1 MLGVLVSSCILHLL
15 ETRGSTYNLLRTI
28 AHWGVRLLFIHKFII
43 VLTSL
48 WWVTTSSTGNSKQE
62 EISYEPHSAWVLS
75 FKKWFSGLLISNKSR
90 PLQRLV
96 ICRFVEW
103 RLLHLTVLGGERR
116 SLHKQEAAW
125 KTYLSAINDVEQWG
139 EFTCTSSIADVS
151 ICYEHPLYCGCRTKQ
166 QTINYFNVLEG
177 AINWWATIV

>member
-116 SLHKQEAAW
+116 SLHIKGRCMADSLVRQYTMRTERW
-125 KTYLSAINDVEQWG
+125 VSMY
-139 EFTCTSSIADVS
+139 FFSIADVS

-166 QTINYFNVLEG
+166 QTKC
-177 AINWWATIV
+177 